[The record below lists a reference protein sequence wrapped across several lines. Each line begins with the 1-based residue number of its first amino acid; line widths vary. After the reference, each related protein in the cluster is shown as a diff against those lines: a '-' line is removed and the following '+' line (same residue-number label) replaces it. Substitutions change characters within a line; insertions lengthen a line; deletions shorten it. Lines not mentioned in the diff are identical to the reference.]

1 MAKGAAAS
9 SCAAADGENLPLSDD
24 TVLET
29 VVYEVCDTIT
39 VGPNYQVAGPNGDL
53 TLRAGNK
60 VALGNGSS
68 AGVDGRLTI
77 EIDNSLLAGMLLS
90 ISRDDAF
97 LRTLDP
103 QSGATLVSVVIT
115 LSGETVLGGTGLAAN
130 STGMLFA
137 LLKLSGQ
144 AGREL
149 VTIDSATGEATSIGD
164 TGDKFAGLAFDSSDT
179 LFGVTG
185 DGAATSESLF
195 TIDTGTASSTLVT
208 ALGNGNDGEVIGFN
222 PLDGLLYHASG
233 LGAQNVDEIFESI
246 DPVGPTVT
254 NVPLSGDD
262 YEEALALTCCI
273 FGNTFLLA
281 DLNKDLYTLTTSGLV
296 TEVALLDHRSKGLAF
311 LH

>member
-1 MAKGAAAS
+1 
-9 SCAAADGENLPLSDD
+9 
-24 TVLET
+24 
-29 VVYEVCDTIT
+29 
-39 VGPNYQVAGPNGDL
+39 
-53 TLRAGNK
+53 
-60 VALGNGSS
+60 
-68 AGVDGRLTI
+68 
-77 EIDNSLLAGMLLS
+77 
-90 ISRDDAF
+90 
-97 LRTLDP
+97 
-103 QSGATLVSVVIT
+103 VIT
-115 LSGETVLGGTGLAAN
+115 LSGETILGGTGLAAN

-195 TIDTGTASSTLVT
+195 TIDTGIASSTLVT

-281 DLNKDLYTLTTSGLV
+281 DLNKGLYTLTTSGLV
-296 TEVALLDHRSKGLAF
+296 TEVALLDHPSKGLAF